1 MQISEPSSKSRE
13 PTPFL
18 RLGFRPFYFGASL
31 FAVLVIPLWLLS
43 YLNFFPSVNINIYW
57 HIHEMVFGFCMAVV
71 VGFLFT
77 AARNWTG
84 LWTPRGIP
92 LALFATLWLAGR
104 ISMATCSTV
113 TAAALDLP
121 FIPAAAYVLAKIMIM
136 SGKKRNLPLIGILAL
151 LFLCNL
157 SYHLSVLGI
166 STTSTL
172 APLHTSLL
180 LIALLSTVMG
190 TRVIPGFTAAATS
203 RKTSQQKHLDLFAFL
218 SIAACFTTSVIGAPG
233 SIVLVLSIVGA
244 TAHISR
250 MRCWGT
256 FTTRRHPL
264 LWILHLSF
272 IWMGIGILLLGISA
286 WSKSSPSGAFHV
298 LSVSAI
304 ASLIVGMM
312 ARTTR
317 GHTGQKMT
325 SSRAEAAA
333 FFSIQLAGLF
343 RLWANFCSI
352 ELRTSMLTLS
362 GLLWCLTF
370 SIFLSKFGISMFHP
384 RIDGREG

>member
-1 MQISEPSSKSRE
+1 
-13 PTPFL
+13 
-18 RLGFRPFYFGASL
+18 
-31 FAVLVIPLWLLS
+31 
-43 YLNFFPSVNINIYW
+43 
-57 HIHEMVFGFCMAVV
+57 MVFGFCIAVV

-92 LALFATLWLAGR
+92 LALFVTLWLAGR
-104 ISMATCSTV
+104 ISMATCSTAI
-113 TAAALDLP
+113 AAALDLL
-121 FIPAAAYVLAKIMIM
+121 FIPAAAYVLARIMVI

-157 SYHLSVLGI
+157 SYHLSVLGV
-166 STTSTL
+166 SATSAL
-172 APLHTSLL
+172 VPLHTALL

-203 RKTSQQKHLDLFAFL
+203 RKTSPQKSLDLFAFV
-218 SIAACFTTSVIGAPG
+218 SIAACFTTSAIGAPG
-233 SIVLVLSIVGA
+233 SIVLLLSVVGT
-244 TAHISR
+244 TAHFSR
-250 MRCWGT
+250 MRYWGT
-256 FTTRRHPL
+256 FTTTRHPL
-264 LWILHLSF
+264 LWILHVSF
-272 IWMGIGILLLGISA
+272 IWMGIGVLLIGMSA
-286 WSKSSPSGAFHV
+286 WSKSSPSSAFHV
-298 LSVSAI
+298 LSISAI
-304 ASLIVGMM
+304 TSLIVGMM

-352 ELRTSMLTLS
+352 ELRPLMLTLS

-370 SIFLSKFGISMFHP
+370 LIFLSKFGISMFRP
-384 RIDGREG
+384 RMDGREG